1 MNHTCRAA
9 AVGLLAAA
17 TTIGA
22 AQGQA
27 PESPDIRTGVYR
39 GHRVTY
45 QVINGLAVAEGD
57 IILGTPEELKAP
69 EGSQPIKDLDAVKET
84 VGRSDPDFLWP
95 DSVIPYAIDGGLPE
109 PQRVMDAIQHWND
122 NTEIQLVERTNE
134 PNWVQFE
141 SSGSGG
147 LCLSFVGMAG
157 GEQSLLLQDDCGV
170 PAVIHE
176 IGHAAG
182 LFHEQVREDRNDYV
196 SVLPQNMD
204 KRFTFNFARTFGA
217 SDDLG
222 HYDYGSIMHYGAFLF
237 TRNGRPTL
245 ETMPP
250 GILIGEA
257 EGLSAGDI
265 DGVNRLYGEPPTMT
279 TISTN
284 PPGLEIEVDGE
295 TFTSPQSFDWEPGS
309 NHTVNIPSPQGDDS
323 ERFLFARWGDSGGQ
337 SRTVIPF
344 AANTVFTAHS
354 IQQLKVESGAL
365 PPEGGAVTFNP
376 PSSDGFYTT
385 RIQVEAVAAPAEGFS
400 FGGWKGPSLA
410 GIHGVSGNPAR
421 FPVRFAGLNYTGVF
435 TQLPLTTVT
444 ASDPG
449 RRIVV
454 DGRTIPVPINFPWDL
469 GSTHTISV
477 DDAVQ
482 LGPSGASRWLFQNWS
497 DGGAITHNITVPED
511 ASTFTAEFTEQQ
523 LLTTAE
529 LPAAA
534 GDIDAVPGSGDGFY
548 DTGTPVVLTATPGP
562 GFELSTWFGDLTGTE
577 NPQVLLMSDQQWVG
591 ALFLE
596 SRELLSGV
604 PVDFS
609 LPAVG
614 SPTIFFGFLGYR
626 VNVPPG
632 ATRLKV
638 SMITQPGGVDVDL
651 HMRLGED
658 PILSRGR
665 VVSHH
670 SSTGPGGRE
679 SITITPESNP
689 PLESGTYF
697 IALVVWT
704 PDIAVEGTLTAE
716 LDAPPVP
723 VPEISISTPGFT
735 FTAEQ
740 GMNPPPQTFDLRNSG
755 DGTLNYQIV
764 TDQPWLS
771 TSPDQGSSTGET
783 DTIEVSVNSESLE
796 EGTFH
801 GTITISEP
809 PAQALKQEA
818 PVLQT
823 TSAIIPVTVVVTPA
837 APEMQGP
844 AISSGGIIL
853 ATGTPVVG
861 QVSPLS
867 IFTIFGQEFAPEGT
881 LVLQPELDAGGDVAT
896 NLGGTC
902 VEIDGQRSPLFAV
915 LPTQINGQAS
925 DLLQPGQASVEVIR
939 DCGTSDEQRS
949 PATTVTIGSATPA
962 FFNFV
967 NNLDGNNH
975 IATLHGGG
983 PALVGEPGLIPGV
996 TFTPAQPNEFVS
1008 FFGTGFGPTDPALE
1022 SGQIP
1027 SQALPDSQ
1035 GVANLTNEVTFTIG
1049 GIAVPPADVFYAG
1062 TAPCCAGLQQFVV
1075 RVPPNAP
1082 DGDLGVTATVDGV
1095 STPMGPFI
1103 AVKQ

>member
-1 MNHTCRAA
+1 MVSRIETK
-9 AVGLLAAA
+9 VG
-17 TTIGA
+17 
-22 AQGQA
+22 
-27 PESPDIRTGVYR
+27 IRV
-39 GHRVTY
+39 
-45 QVINGLAVAEGD
+45 
-57 IILGTPEELKAP
+57 
-69 EGSQPIKDLDAVKET
+69 KDLDAVKEA

-95 DSVIPYAIDGGLPE
+95 DGVIAYAIDGGLPE

-122 NTEIQLVERTNE
+122 NTEIQLVERTDE

-157 GEQSLLLQDDCGV
+157 GQQSLLLQDDCGV
-170 PAVIHE
+170 PAVVHE

-217 SDDLG
+217 SDDIG

-344 AANTVFTAHS
+344 AANTVFTAHF
-354 IQQLKVESGAL
+354 IQQFSLESGAL
-365 PPEGGAVTFNP
+365 PSDGGTVILS
-376 PSSDGFYTT
+376 PSSTDGFYTT
-385 RIQVEAVAAPAEGFS
+385 RRSVEAVAMPAEGFS
-400 FGGWKGPSLA
+400 FLGWLGPTLA
-410 GIHGVSGNPAR
+410 GIHGLSGNPAR
-421 FPVRFAGLNYTGVF
+421 FPIAIPDLNYTALFAPV
-435 TQLPLTTVT
+435 PVTTIA
-444 ASDPG
+444 ASEPG
-449 RRIVV
+449 LLVVV
-454 DGRTIPVPINFPWDL
+454 DGDTAPAPVNLPWDA
-469 GSTHTISV
+469 GSTHTIAVEDATQFGPGGVSRSV
-477 DDAVQ
+477 
-482 LGPSGASRWLFQNWS
+482 FKNWS
-497 DGGAITHNITVPED
+497 DDGAITHNITVGED
-511 ASTFTAEFTEQQ
+511 PSTITAEFTKQY
-523 LLTTAE
+523 LLTTSAV
-529 LPAAA
+529 PRFG

-548 DTGTPVVLTATPGP
+548 DTGTPVVLTATPQP
-562 GFELSTWFGDLTGTE
+562 GFELSTWFGDLDGTD
-577 NPQVLLMSDQQWVG
+577 NPQVILMGDQGFVG
-591 ALFLE
+591 TLFLR

-604 PVDFS
+604 PRDFR

-614 SPTIFFGFLGYR
+614 GPSIFFGIAGFR

-716 LDAPPVP
+716 LDAPAVP
-723 VPEISISTPGFT
+723 VPEISISTPAFT

-771 TSPDQGSSTGET
+771 ASPGQGSSSGEA
-783 DTIEVSVNSESLE
+783 DTIEVSVNAESLE
-796 EGTFH
+796 QGTFH
-801 GTITISEP
+801 GTVSISEP
-809 PAQALKQEA
+809 QTQAAKQA
-818 PVLQT
+818 ARIQQT

-844 AISSGGIIL
+844 AISAGGIIL

-925 DLLQPGQASVEVIR
+925 DLLQPGQAAVEIIR
-939 DCGTSDEQRS
+939 GCGTSDEQRS
-949 PATTVTIGSATPA
+949 PAAMVTIGAATPA

-967 NNLDGNNH
+967 NNLDGNNP
-975 IATLHGGG
+975 IAALHGGG
-983 PALVGEPGLIPGV
+983 PGLVGEPGLIPGV

-1035 GVANLTNEVTFTIG
+1035 GVANLVNEVTFTIG

-1082 DGDLGVTATVDGV
+1082 DGDLGVIAAVDGV
-1095 STPMGPFI
+1095 STPSGPFI
-1103 AVKQ
+1103 TVKQ

>member
-22 AQGQA
+22 AQAQT
-27 PESPDIRTGVYR
+27 PEPLDIRTGVYR

-69 EGSQPIKDLDAVKET
+69 EGSQPIKDLAAVKEA

-95 DSVIPYAIDGGLPE
+95 DGVIPYAIDGGLPE

-141 SSGSGG
+141 SDGSGG

-157 GEQSLLLQDDCGV
+157 GQQSLLLQDDCGV

-204 KRFTFNFARTFGA
+204 KRFTFNFAQTFGA
-217 SDDLG
+217 SDDIG

-295 TFTSPQSFDWEPGS
+295 TFISPQSFDWEPGS

-344 AANTVFTAHS
+344 AANTVFTAHL
-354 IQQLKVESGAL
+354 IQQFKVESGAL
-365 PPEGGAVTFNP
+365 PSEGGAVTFNP
-376 PSSDGFYTT
+376 PSTDGFYRARTFL
-385 RIQVEAVAAPAEGFS
+385 EAVATPAEGFS
-400 FGGWKGPSLA
+400 FHRWPGPVLA
-410 GIHGVSGNPAR
+410 GRHGFSGNPAR
-421 FPVRFAGLNYTGVF
+421 FPVRFPGLDYTAIF
-435 TQLPLTTVT
+435 TQARLTTIT
-444 ASDPG
+444 ANFPG
-449 RRIVV
+449 RRVVV
-454 DGRTIPVPINFPWDL
+454 DGRARPMPRNFAWDA

-477 DDAVQ
+477 EDAVQ
-482 LGPSGASRWLFQNWS
+482 FGFSGASRWLFQNWS
-497 DGGAITHNITVPED
+497 DGGAITHNITVPEE

-523 LLTTAE
+523 LLTTAAF
-529 LPAAA
+529 PSAA

-548 DTGTPVVLTATPGP
+548 DTGTPVVLTATPES
-562 GFELSTWFGDLTGTE
+562 GFELSTWFGDLRGTE
-577 NPQVLLMSDQQWVG
+577 NPQALLMSDQQWVG

-723 VPEISISTPGFT
+723 VPEISISTPAFT

-740 GMNPPPQTFDLRNSG
+740 GMSPPPQTFDLRNSG
-755 DGTLNYQIV
+755 DGTLNYQIM
-764 TDQPWLS
+764 TDQPWPS
-771 TSPDQGSSTGET
+771 ASPEQGSSSGEA

-796 EGTFH
+796 EGTFN
-801 GTITISEP
+801 GTVIISEP
-809 PAQALKQEA
+809 PAQAVKEA
-818 PVLQT
+818 ARVLQT

-861 QVSPLS
+861 QISPLA

-949 PATTVTIGSATPA
+949 PAATVTIGSATPA

-967 NNLDGNNH
+967 NNLDGNNP
-975 IATLHGGG
+975 IAALHGGG
-983 PALVGEPGLIPGV
+983 PGLVGEPGLIPGV
-996 TFTPAQPNEFVS
+996 AFTPAQPNEFVS
-1008 FFGTGFGPTDPALE
+1008 FFGTGFGRTNPALE

-1035 GVANLTNEVTFTIG
+1035 GVANLVNEVTFTIG

-1095 STPMGPFI
+1095 STPSGPFI
-1103 AVKQ
+1103 TVKQ